1 MVSNII
7 LVIEIIERYQ
17 LWSLTVIQFYVTVPF
32 SLFIDDHLDDS
43 NEGVEDR
50 NLSKK
55 DLEDI
60 EADSNENLA
69 LIGNNIIGD
78 TLKAFVRIA
87 LPNIPEEGVE
97 AIKSYLTSDEMLS
110 RISFHIGTKDL
121 ILSKEYPPSRETY
134 ANVFK
139 AIVGA
144 LSLRYVLLINIQNI

>member
-1 MVSNII
+1 M
-7 LVIEIIERYQ
+7 
-17 LWSLTVIQFYVTVPF
+17 
-32 SLFIDDHLDDS
+32 DDS
-43 NEGVEDR
+43 NEGMEDR

-69 LIGNNIIGD
+69 LIGHNIIGD
-78 TLKAFVRIA
+78 TLKAFVRMA

-144 LSLRYVLLINIQNI
+144 LSLRYVLLMNIQKI

>member
-1 MVSNII
+1 MVSYII
-7 LVIEIIERYQ
+7 LVIEIIERY
-17 LWSLTVIQFYVTVPF
+17 WSLTVIGFKLTVPF

-43 NEGVEDR
+43 NEGMEDR

-60 EADSNENLA
+60 EADSNDNLA

-144 LSLRYVLLINIQNI
+144 LSLRYVLLMNIQKI

>member
-1 MVSNII
+1 MI
-7 LVIEIIERYQ
+7 R
-17 LWSLTVIQFYVTVPF
+17 FYLTVPF
-32 SLFIDDHLDDS
+32 SLFIDDHLNDS
-43 NEGVEDR
+43 NEGMEDR

-97 AIKSYLTSDEMLS
+97 AIKNYLTSDEMLS

-144 LSLRYVLLINIQNI
+144 LSLRYALLMNIQKI